1 DANYLDVYKIQLI
14 AGRNVRDGQN
24 IDEVLINEAYARE
37 IGFLQPD
44 DALGKELTFGNGK
57 IVTIVGVMRDFHE
70 GSFHQQ
76 IGPVV
81 FQSRANGRI
90 FHVALHPQTEGGGQW
105 QNAIQKIHH
114 AATEVYPDM
123 DFEYSFFDDKL
134 LQLYTRERNTS
145 RLLNWATGLSILIS
159 CLGLLG

>member
-1 DANYLDVYKIQLI
+1 EVQVASKGFLPPAMEGAAFTNISYNKTKKNAQLRFGDANYLDVYKIQLI

-105 QNAIQKIHH
+105 QNAIQKIQH
-114 AATEVYPDM
+114 AATEVYPD
-123 DFEYSFFDDKL
+123 
-134 LQLYTRERNTS
+134 
-145 RLLNWATGLSILIS
+145 
-159 CLGLLG
+159 